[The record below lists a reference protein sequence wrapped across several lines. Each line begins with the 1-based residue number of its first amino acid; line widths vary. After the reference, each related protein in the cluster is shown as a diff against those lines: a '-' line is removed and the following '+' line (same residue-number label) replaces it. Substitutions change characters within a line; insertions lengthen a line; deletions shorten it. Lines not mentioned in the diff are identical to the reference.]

1 MVEFDLL
8 LNVVEELTELKKED
22 ILSKRRFRPLAD
34 ARVMCSILL
43 KKYNQALRTS
53 EIGKMLNINHTSVCH
68 HKNRHENVLLKDKDY
83 QYKFNE
89 IDLVYQQKLVLVSKN
104 FKESLINKRRR
115 LEKMISDIDLVLGS
129 IEEGQLIKI
138 E

>member
-1 MVEFDLL
+1 MIEFDLL

-43 KKYNQALRTS
+43 KKYNQSLRTS
-53 EIGKMLNINHTSVCH
+53 EIGAMLNINHTSVCH
-68 HKNRHENVLLKDKDY
+68 HKHRHESFLLKDKEY
-83 QYKFNE
+83 RYKFDE
-89 IDLVYQQKLVLVSKN
+89 IDLVYQQRLVLVNKN
-104 FKESLINKRRR
+104 FKESLISKRRR
-115 LEKMISDIDLVLGS
+115 LEKMISDINLVLGS
-129 IEEGQLIKI
+129 IEEGKVIKI